1 MPRGVNTRWQGS
13 EGPETSCQRQINLLF
28 FNSRHHMYTSSAV
41 LHNGH
46 HVTSAIPET
55 LILRCPPRFGYIY
68 GSRNS
73 LLAKSRSYQAG
84 IFKIKSQHRLQKK
97 NPIYIIHPRVMKPV
111 PSAPTSQIL
120 AIQSGVSQ
128 RPQATTHIRQS
139 QFSAAGPV
147 QRASRPSLA
156 PLKKKQSRGVKSPNR
171 PSVLT

>member
-97 NPIYIIHPRVMKPV
+97 KTHLHNPPPSDETSAQCTDKSDSCHPVWCFPKTPSHHPYQTITVLRSRARATRFPSV
-111 PSAPTSQIL
+111 PSP
-120 AIQSGVSQ
+120 
-128 RPQATTHIRQS
+128 P
-139 QFSAAGPV
+139 
-147 QRASRPSLA
+147 
-156 PLKKKQSRGVKSPNR
+156 
-171 PSVLT
+171 